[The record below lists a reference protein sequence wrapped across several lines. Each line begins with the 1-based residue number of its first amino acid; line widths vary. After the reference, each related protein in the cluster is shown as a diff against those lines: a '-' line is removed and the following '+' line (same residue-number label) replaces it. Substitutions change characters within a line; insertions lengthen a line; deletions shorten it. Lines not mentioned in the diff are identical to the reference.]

1 MGSITVPASMENLHL
16 VMNNIEEFLI
26 QEGCQEQERD
36 KISISVEE
44 LFTNVASYAYHGS
57 EKDNGQIRMDYF
69 CSPLDGTEKKKKV
82 TIQLS
87 DWGIPYNPFARKDPD
102 ITLPIEE
109 RPIGGL
115 GVYMVKEFM
124 DKTEYIYKDGCN
136 ITTITKEFQ
145 VL

>member
-1 MGSITVPASMENLHL
+1 MGSITVQASMENLCL
-16 VMNNIEEFLI
+16 IMDSIEEFLI
-26 QEGCQEQERD
+26 QEGCQEQERTT
-36 KISISVEE
+36 INISVEE
-44 LFTNVASYAYHGS
+44 LFTNVASYAYHDRK
-57 EKDNGQIRMDYF
+57 KDDGKICMDYF
-69 CSPLDGTEKKKKV
+69 CSPLDGSEKKKKV
-82 TIQLS
+82 TIQFS

-115 GVYMVKEFM
+115 GVYMVKAFM

-136 ITTITKEFQ
+136 ITTIEKEFQ